1 MCRKLFYKLI
11 GSCSILLLCN
21 CINEPGSGDFLVKW
35 NFSSGDCATNKI
47 EKVRV
52 KATSSDKDTLSG
64 EAACRAPSVKI
75 GVAGNKTYTVIAQ
88 GIDANGVVRAEN
100 YATTVSFS
108 GNMSGPA
115 IEVTLHPKASK
126 VRVNWNGCPT
136 GVILPYFIT
145 LYNVPLQAGG
155 PLVDEVTYTQI
166 TCDAGS
172 ATLTS
177 VPPGSYILEL
187 DSRAI
192 SPKVYGKKPVTV
204 VAGED
209 AVVTF
214 SLP

>member
-1 MCRKLFYKLI
+1 MFRKLFKLVGI
-11 GSCSILLLCN
+11 NSILLLCN
-21 CINEPGSGDFLVKW
+21 CINETGSGDFLVTWK
-35 NFSSGDCATNKI
+35 FSSGDCATNKI

-52 KATSSDKDTLSG
+52 KATSSGGDTLSG
-64 EAACRAPSVKI
+64 EATCSAPSINI
-75 GVAGNKTYTVIAQ
+75 GAAGNKTYTVIAQ

-100 YATTVSFS
+100 YTTTVSFS
-108 GNMSGPA
+108 GNMSGSD

-145 LYNVPLQAGG
+145 LYNMPLQAGG
-155 PLVDEVTYTQI
+155 VLVDEVTSTQI
-166 TCDAGS
+166 TCDAGY

-177 VPPGSYILEL
+177 VPPGNYIIEL

-192 SPKVYGKKPVTV
+192 TPKVYGTKSITV

-209 AVVTF
+209 VEVTF
-214 SLP
+214 NLP